1 MLAWYFM
8 QVVRLQEDVQQV
20 PWPTYSVTSPQAISK
35 DPFRGGTNI
44 SERQSY
50 KVLFH
55 CSQARWHPKCTT
67 KPYDCLMSPPE
78 LLLRTTKYGPAV
90 DLWSVGCIFAEL
102 LHGKPIFPG
111 KDEASVILIY
121 NLTMLILHGSDM
133 HGNFDRHA
141 LELLEKML
149 TLDPDKR
156 ISAKDA
162 LDAEY
167 FWIDPLPC
175 DPKR

>member
-1 MLAWYFM
+1 MN
-8 QVVRLQEDVQQV
+8 R
-20 PWPTYSVTSPQAISK
+20 
-35 DPFRGGTNI
+35 
-44 SERQSY
+44 
-50 KVLFH
+50 
-55 CSQARWHPKCTT
+55 
-67 KPYDCLMSPPE
+67 PPE

-167 FWIDPLPC
+167 FWIDLLPC